1 MANKPA
7 LHPRKRTSEVL
18 YESARLTSLT
28 AVGSSK
34 SGSRRAARS
43 SIDLFDTAFLAERG
57 LLTQPESAGHGNAPL
72 PHHPAPHAH

>member
-7 LHPRKRTSEVL
+7 LHPRKRTSKVL

-34 SGSRRAARS
+34 SGSRSVVRK
-43 SIDLFDTAFLAERG
+43 SIELFDSAFLAERG
-57 LLTQPESAGHGNAPL
+57 LLTQAKST
-72 PHHPAPHAH
+72 AHVTPQHSGAHRQ